1 VGGNGGG
8 RVGSDIGSSCLE
20 TGAAGSKSLFSAVPD
35 SGGGIDAAPEGTPAV
50 AVVGS
55 PAPTAAVGGS
65 CCCCGGGGGGGGGG
79 GRRGC
84 DLMAS
89 AVGISHPSPNS
100 SSSISRSRS
109 AIARQLGQRNVG

>member
-35 SGGGIDAAPEGTPAV
+35 SGGGIDAAPDGTPAV

-65 CCCCGGGGGGGGGG
+65 CCCGGGGG